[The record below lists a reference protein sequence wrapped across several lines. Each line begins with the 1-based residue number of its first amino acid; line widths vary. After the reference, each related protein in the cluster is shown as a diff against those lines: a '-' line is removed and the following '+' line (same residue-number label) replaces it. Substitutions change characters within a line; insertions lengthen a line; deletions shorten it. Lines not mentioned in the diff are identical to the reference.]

1 VKDDEAG
8 ERGRERGTDAVR
20 RQDRALGTLKR
31 PVLRIRSATMTEK
44 IDGET
49 R

>member
-1 VKDDEAG
+1 VVDSAAPMPCAVKIAPW
-8 ERGRERGTDAVR
+8 A
-20 RQDRALGTLKR
+20 ALKR